1 MSLKPRYPEKLKEV
15 YLIKNC
21 WKAWIQYICSSALF
35 NGRSSC
41 HGGGLCVSGQMHL
54 TMIKTSA
61 RSWPACQPL
70 PLSSPSSTLPAA
82 LLQVMKIPWI
92 LSGVLRFRSLW
103 ESERDCEIRFGTG
116 IWEREDRRPE
126 EVSWQLSPREQRG
139 PVICEWAKDKIRE
152 EGRVNHTDQNCPH
165 AALTPLPLGQ
175 HPGAQDLFPF
185 LCTHSRSEM
194 EMATLMLT
202 VLDSVIYLSFPQLI
216 RSRLHSFITTP
227 ASTEPE
233 LHLLFVWWDRE
244 I

>member
-1 MSLKPRYPEKLKEV
+1 MNIVGGFEV
-15 YLIKNC
+15 QIPVGE
-21 WKAWIQYICSSALF
+21 WKRLRDKVWHWHL
-35 NGRSSC
+35 RK
-41 HGGGLCVSGQMHL
+41 GGG
-54 TMIKTSA
+54 
-61 RSWPACQPL
+61 
-70 PLSSPSSTLPAA
+70 
-82 LLQVMKIPWI
+82 
-92 LSGVLRFRSLW
+92 
-103 ESERDCEIRFGTG
+103 
-116 IWEREDRRPE
+116 EDGRPV

-194 EMATLMLT
+194 ETATLMLT

-216 RSRLHSFITTP
+216 QSRLHSFITTP